1 MVQQG
6 QTIELTRRGADGR
19 PLWAYR
25 YRTGG
30 RDSKR
35 VQRGGFASEQ
45 DARDALERELERL
58 RRERRIAR
66 RLTLHRTRRDLS
78 RAARRATGDDRE
90 APLPAQQGDRSV
102 RRSKD
107 RRVDLAGDRRVAD
120 AVVTRLPLRGNAG
133 APAGAP
139 PGGLLGNDRRQP
151 GQGRRRQPG
160 PEAQGAASVRILGG
174 ARGARGGARPALW
187 ADDLVRGRDRVA

>member
-6 QTIELTRRGADGR
+6 QTIELTRRGLGGER
-19 PLWAYR
+19 LWAYR

-35 VQRGGFASEQ
+35 VQSGGFASEQ
-45 DARDALERELERL
+45 DARDALEREPD
-58 RRERRIAR
+58 A
-66 RLTLHRTRRDLS
+66 HRTRRDLS

-90 APLPAQQGDRSV
+90 APLPARQGDRSL

-107 RRVDLAGDRRVAD
+107 WRVDLAGDRRVAD

-133 APAGAP
+133 APPSAP
-139 PGGLLGNDRRQP
+139 PGVWGAQSRFMRR
-151 GQGRRRQPG
+151 
-160 PEAQGAASVRILGG
+160 SCF
-174 ARGARGGARPALW
+174 RG
-187 ADDLVRGRDRVA
+187 

>member
-45 DARDALERELERL
+45 DARDALERELERV
-58 RRERRIAR
+58 RREQRIAR
-66 RLTLHRTRRDLS
+66 RLTLAELVDTYLAQHAERISRRPQKAMPSATIPPTPNATNTASPPSAELKRELS
-78 RAARRATGDDRE
+78 RLPSEVEDTGEDRGHRGTEACAVHDVASMPAAVASPRARAST
-90 APLPAQQGDRSV
+90 ATNASPASAANQLIRVIAYSCRS
-102 RRSKD
+102 S
-107 RRVDLAGDRRVAD
+107 
-120 AVVTRLPLRGNAG
+120 
-133 APAGAP
+133 PAWTSP
-139 PGGLLGNDRRQP
+139 D
-151 GQGRRRQPG
+151 
-160 PEAQGAASVRILGG
+160 S
-174 ARGARGGARPALW
+174 
-187 ADDLVRGRDRVA
+187 